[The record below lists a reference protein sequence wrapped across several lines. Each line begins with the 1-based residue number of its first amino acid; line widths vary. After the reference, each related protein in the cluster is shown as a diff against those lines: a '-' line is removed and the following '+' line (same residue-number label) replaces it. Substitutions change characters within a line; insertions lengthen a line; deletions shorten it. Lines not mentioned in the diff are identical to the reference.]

1 MVNREF
7 CGDVFNR
14 FEYFGFY
21 QKNAYSVLHST
32 ILARGKGLVQSFT
45 LLKLLIWMERKGDHS
60 LRELIFVNFLKAVPR
75 KFLGCVCVCLHFV
88 LKVLV
93 FCLFVCFCLRYGR
106 CWRELTR
113 RSRIVCFLF
122 FVCLFVCL
130 FVSFL
135 FVCLFLPKIWG
146 GVGGS

>member
-32 ILARGKGLVQSFT
+32 ILARGKGLVQFTSFT
-45 LLKLLIWMERKGDHS
+45 LLKLLIWVERKGDHS

-93 FCLFVCFCLRYGR
+93 FCLFVCFCLRYG
-106 CWRELTR
+106 EVLEGANKTQPD
-113 RSRIVCFLF
+113 
-122 FVCLFVCL
+122 CLF
-130 FVSFL
+130 
-135 FVCLFLPKIWG
+135 G
-146 GVGGS
+146 GRSVILYRTQHPPPPNNSPSISQNNS